1 MTFSIFQSFTDKLIW
16 LEYEPNKQDSYFLL
30 LLLILVVSL
39 PVMGL
44 FWTIFESGQFIFWKI
59 SKKRNN

>member
-16 LEYEPNKQDSYFLL
+16 LEYEPNKQDSFFLL
-30 LLLILVVSL
+30 LLLILVGSL

-44 FWTIFESGQFIFWKI
+44 FWTIFESG
-59 SKKRNN
+59 